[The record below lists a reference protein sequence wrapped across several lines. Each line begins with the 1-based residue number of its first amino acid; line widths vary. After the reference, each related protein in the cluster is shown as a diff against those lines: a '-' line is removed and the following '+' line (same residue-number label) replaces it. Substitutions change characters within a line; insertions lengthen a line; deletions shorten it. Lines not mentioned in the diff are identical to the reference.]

1 VRFDDNKLII
11 VAFVKTELETD
22 RLVEMVLLE
31 VKFTEKR
38 FVENKLF
45 VVILDESILDI
56 VDLEEER
63 LPVVNDTEF
72 IDPLTSS
79 VYPGDVVFIPTL
91 PVV

>member
-1 VRFDDNKLII
+1 MFDDTKLTI
-11 VAFVKTELETD
+11 VVFVKTELETD

-38 FVENKLF
+38 FVENKSF
-45 VVILDESILDI
+45 VVILDENILDM

-63 LPVVNDTEF
+63 LPVVNDSEF

-79 VYPGDVVFIPTL
+79 VNCGFVVFIPTL